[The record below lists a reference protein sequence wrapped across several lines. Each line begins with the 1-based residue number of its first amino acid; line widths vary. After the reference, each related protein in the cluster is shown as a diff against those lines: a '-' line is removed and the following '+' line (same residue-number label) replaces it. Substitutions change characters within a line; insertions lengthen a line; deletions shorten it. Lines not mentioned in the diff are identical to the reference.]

1 MFSDFT
7 WKKKFFALEN
17 SGGGW
22 GEGGE
27 TRTLPYPPFST
38 VLYVD

>member
-7 WKKKFFALEN
+7 WKRKIFALEN

-27 TRTLPYPPFST
+27 TER
-38 VLYVD
+38 

>member
-22 GEGGE
+22 GQGGE
-27 TRTLPYPPFST
+27 TER
-38 VLYVD
+38 